1 MAGTRYPQLC
11 ALARAAELV
20 GERWTLLIVRELR
33 QAPRRFGDLRERLD
47 GLSASVLAERLG
59 RLEETGLVERRFL
72 EPPAASTV
80 YELTPDG
87 RALEPALLAL
97 TRWGMRLLL
106 PPRPRERIDAEWLR
120 LALQACAR
128 RAATPAV
135 ALQLRIRAGRT
146 DVLLHV
152 EGGPDGTRITDTMT
166 RPPDVSVT
174 ADARTAL
181 ALVAGRLAPA
191 VARRDRAVRIDG
203 DPAALDHVP
212 SLFTLD
218 ADATAAPT
226 S

>member
-1 MAGTRYPQLC
+1 MGGTRYPQLC

-120 LALQACAR
+120 LALHACAR
-128 RAATPAV
+128 RTPSPAV
-135 ALQLRIRAGRT
+135 ALQLRIRAPRA

-152 EGGPDGTRITDTMT
+152 EGGPGGTRVTDEIL
-166 RPPDVSVT
+166 RPPDVTVT
-174 ADARTAL
+174 ADPRAAL
-181 ALVAGRLAPA
+181 ALITGHLTPA
-191 VARRDRAVRIDG
+191 AARRDRTVRIEG
-203 DPAALDHVP
+203 DSTALDHLP
-212 SLFTLD
+212 
-218 ADATAAPT
+218 A
-226 S
+226 